1 VGFYTTQQFL
11 LSLLMDGFMEDFQLI
26 VTCKVRE
33 KREILSQQKLLMSLN
48 NLIKNNSFNDEDS

>member
-11 LSLLMDGFMEDFQLI
+11 LSLLMDGFMEDFRLI